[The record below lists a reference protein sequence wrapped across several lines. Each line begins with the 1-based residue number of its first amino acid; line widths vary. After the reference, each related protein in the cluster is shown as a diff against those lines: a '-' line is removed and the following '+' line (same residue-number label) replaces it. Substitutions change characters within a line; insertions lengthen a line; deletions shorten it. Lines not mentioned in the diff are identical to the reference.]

1 MDSRKEEKLVDRSL
15 NWQDVTIKQMA
26 ECSTALSFLDPDG
39 YHYYLPAYIILS
51 LEYEDDRKYNGYAFM
66 DSPEYSLSPAE
77 ENLRD
82 YVEVRH
88 SRFDTNQVKAI
99 IDYLEYRLTR
109 NQYDSLVAASLL
121 SVTPSPR
128 GSKIKNQD
136 RLRQQRSES
145 TIILKAQSLL

>member
-1 MDSRKEEKLVDRSL
+1 S
-15 NWQDVTIKQMA
+15 
-26 ECSTALSFLDPDG
+26 
-39 YHYYLPAYIILS
+39 
-51 LEYEDDRKYNGYAFM
+51 
-66 DSPEYSLSPAE
+66 
-77 ENLRD
+77 
-82 YVEVRH
+82 
-88 SRFDTNQVKAI
+88 QVKAI

>member
-1 MDSRKEEKLVDRSL
+1 MDPTKEEKLVDRSL

-26 ECSTALSFLDPDG
+26 ECSTALSFLHPDG

-51 LEYEDDRKYNGYAFM
+51 LEYEDDRRYNDYAFM
-66 DSPEYSLSPAE
+66 DSPEYSLYPAE

-109 NQYDSLVAASLL
+109 NQYDPLVAASLL
-121 SVTPSPR
+121 SVTSSPR
-128 GSKIKNQD
+128 VSKIKNQD
-136 RLRQQRSES
+136 RLRQ
-145 TIILKAQSLL
+145 